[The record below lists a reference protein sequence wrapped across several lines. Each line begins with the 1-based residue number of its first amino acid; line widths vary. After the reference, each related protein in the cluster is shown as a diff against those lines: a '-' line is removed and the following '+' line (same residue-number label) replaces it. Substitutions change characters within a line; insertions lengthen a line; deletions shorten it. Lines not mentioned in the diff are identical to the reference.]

1 MKHTRLLGT
10 LALLVGAALPHGN
23 ACVDAPKDDGFDP
36 LAKPDASTSDTT
48 VTDTATGGDTQTIA
62 SCTALEKTYLDL
74 DGDGVCGGT
83 KQCPVSGIKTCATQ
97 VTAND
102 CNDSDATIFPKNYEP
117 TVSGTAAKTDKKDND
132 CDGHTDEDDLKLVI
146 AFDASVA
153 NGTFLNTTSTVVTSV
168 TVKATVTVSG
178 WVDDSGSL
186 TARLTNETA
195 GTTTD
200 KTFTMKNGAA
210 TIDFGAQP
218 ITSTQIAQP
227 FLLTIAGWDDEN
239 VGARTV
245 LYNLVGR
252 KVAKAELLDSA
263 GKTVTAGTTITS
275 AMGMAINEEM
285 TRRMFSN
292 MSDATKDKFNT
303 DFTVYPAE
311 TEGVGITSKW
321 GQPQKMFSD
330 GDANKTFAKDAIFY
344 YQMMRVMSA
353 GRVTIEAFPYDGQA
367 SGLPNDAASVMQPAE
382 KTAVTANSMT
392 IRVTLEDV
400 QIETS
405 KQPFKCLIDAGCTA
419 VDSNMK
425 SLHDDLANNS
435 LSNFTDV
442 STLPDSLLAWT
453 SYYYVGL
460 GSMRFEIKGMMTV
473 AAKDTALGS
482 SWNRGNYGAVSST
495 YPESAVVSLS
505 SIDSSNDPYQEFVAR
520 EGQLAFVV
528 AKLGVTIKDDA
539 GNWVIPAA
547 QGDVE
552 VSFDTTDLGAGAA
565 DFFAQIEPS
574 IQEIIYDFAHYMPSN
589 TELKDYLKVNQYDF
603 WSDWYDE
610 DEDSMGYEL
619 LLTMFNTILARANP
633 MVDFKAYKS
642 ADTAKGILADTLVA
656 TADHHL
662 EIGDRVKM
670 KIVPASSGLTAGS
683 NYYVKDVVDAR
694 TVMLSTSSGGSLLD
708 IKADGDARLVEGPYG
723 AHPARFATEYD
734 LLEHAMTA
742 MYAKQ
747 ASNESAAL
755 KLKLK
760 ETGKKTYLDQFY
772 TSVDVLS
779 DKSLAFTY
787 GTRVYLPSTV
797 SGKLCE
803 KTVTAYQNSGQ
814 YISAG
819 AGTSLSGTAEEVSRV
834 RFVES
839 MFNGGFFAAAPFGTC
854 DTPEEPFDCNGDG
867 TIGADEALIMKL
879 EGRAPFVEMPS
890 DAQGYD
896 MVLEGM
902 ALTVSPKGSCVLSG
916 PTACM
921 SGQSK
926 STDPVDAA
934 KTPVFL
940 GGSRLTMRFVQPSN
954 DHVREAEANYAWAQG
969 GSNICHSYGSDTP
982 LTMLNE
988 VTLDTSGGMVG
999 STWAKAGCSGDALA
1013 GKMLETLNEK
1023 MTFATLNALKGK
1035 ACGEPNATN
1044 GYYYDAFES
1053 LIPIGVDMSAYA
1065 NVHAYCADTSEDAD
1079 VATVYLQ
1086 RSVSPGVAVDQVL
1099 IGGPASTQVANTAAL
1114 TMTEW
1119 PGDGDDLCGDP
1130 GIDLCS
1136 EYELCGGCCP
1146 DGTACTGVVD
1156 PVTFKVTYACK

>member
-1 MKHTRLLGT
+1 MRRTRLLGT
-10 LALLVGAALPHGN
+10 LALPLVVVVAALPLGT
-23 ACVDAPKDDGFDP
+23 ACGDAATKDDGFDP
-36 LAKPDASTSDTT
+36 LIRPDATASDTSTSDT
-48 VTDTATGGDTQTIA
+48 ATGSETETTPG
-62 SCTALEKTYLDL
+62 CTVLEQTYLDF
-74 DGDGVCGGT
+74 DGDGTCGAT
-83 KQCPVSGIKTCATQ
+83 KQCPVSGIKTCDKQ
-97 VTAND
+97 VMAND
-102 CNDSDATIFPKNYEP
+102 CNDSDATVFPRNYEP
-117 TVSGTAAKTDKKDND
+117 TVSGTASKTDKKDTD

-146 AFDASVA
+146 AFDAAVA

-195 GTTTD
+195 DTTTD
-200 KTFTMKNGAA
+200 KTLTLKNGAT

-218 ITSTQIAQP
+218 ITATQIAQP
-227 FLLTIAGWDDEN
+227 FLLTIAGRDDEN

-252 KVAKAELLDSA
+252 KVAKAETLDSA
-263 GKTVTAGTTITS
+263 GKTVAAGTTITS

-292 MSDATKDKFNT
+292 MSDATEDKFNT

-321 GQPQKMFSD
+321 GQPQKMFD
-330 GDANKTFAKDAIFY
+330 DDEANKTIANGDIFY

-353 GRVTIEAFPYDGQA
+353 DRVTIEAIPYDGTA
-367 SGLPNDAASVMQPAE
+367 SGLPNDAASGMTSAE
-382 KTAVTANSMT
+382 KSAVTANSLT

-400 QIETS
+400 KIETS
-405 KQPFKCLIDAGCTA
+405 KQPFKCLITTGCTA

-435 LSNFTDV
+435 LSNFADGTD
-442 STLPDSLLAWT
+442 TFHWT
-453 SYYYVGL
+453 SYYWVGL
-460 GSMRFEIKGMMTV
+460 ESMRFEIKGMMTV
-473 AAKDTALGS
+473 PAKDTALGS
-482 SWNRGNYGAVSST
+482 SWNRGSYGAVSIT
-495 YPESAVVSLS
+495 YPESAVTSQS
-505 SIDSSNDPYQEFVAR
+505 SIDASNDPYQEFVAR

-528 AKLGVTIKDDA
+528 AKLGLTIKDES
-539 GNWVIPAA
+539 GNWVIPEEK
-547 QGDVE
+547 GDVK
-552 VSFDTTDLGAGAA
+552 VTFDTTDTAVAGA
-565 DFFAQIEPS
+565 DFFGQIEPS
-574 IQEIIYDFAHYMPSN
+574 IQGIIYDFAHYMPAN
-589 TELKDYLKVNQYDF
+589 TELKNYLKVNQYDF

-633 MVDFKAYKS
+633 MVDF
-642 ADTAKGILADTLVA
+642 TAKKANDTLVA

-683 NYYVKDVVDAR
+683 SYYVKDVLDAR
-694 TVMLSTSSGGSLLD
+694 TVKLSTTSGGSLLD
-708 IKADGDARLVEGPYG
+708 IKADGSGSLVEGPYG

-734 LLEHAMTA
+734 LFEHAMTA

-747 ASNESAAL
+747 WSNESAAL
-755 KLKLK
+755 KLQLKLNN
-760 ETGKKTYLDQFY
+760 KKSYLDQFY

-787 GTRVYLPSTV
+787 GTRVYLPSTPTG
-797 SGKLCE
+797 SLCGKAI
-803 KTVTAYQNSGQ
+803 TAYQNSGQ

-819 AGTSLSGTAEEVSRV
+819 AATNLSGTAEEVSRV

-839 MFNGGFFAAAPFGTC
+839 MFNGGFFAAAPGGTC
-854 DTPEEPFDCNGDG
+854 TAQDSPFDCNDDG
-867 TIGADEALIMKL
+867 TTAADEVVTMKL

-896 MVLEGM
+896 MVLEGL
-902 ALTVSPKGSCVLSG
+902 ALTLSPKGSCVLAG
-916 PTACM
+916 PTACL
-921 SGQSK
+921 SGQTKPS
-926 STDPVDAA
+926 DPVDAA

-940 GGSRLTMRFVQPSN
+940 GGSRLSMRFTQPSN
-954 DHVREAEANYAWAQG
+954 EHVREAEDNYGWAHEG
-969 GSNICHSYGSDTP
+969 NNICNSPAGETP

-988 VTLDTSGGMVG
+988 IRLETSGGMVG

-1013 GKMLETLNEK
+1013 GKMLETLNEQ
-1023 MTFATLNALKGK
+1023 MTSATLNALKAK
-1035 ACGEPNATN
+1035 ACDEPDAN
-1044 GYYYDAFES
+1044 GVYVKAFET
-1053 LIPIGVDMSAYA
+1053 LIPVGIDMSVYA
-1065 NVHAYCADTSEDAD
+1065 NVSAYCADTSEDAEI
-1079 VATVYLQ
+1079 AMVYLQ
-1086 RSVSPGVAVDQVL
+1086 RSVSAGVAVDQVL
-1099 IGGPASTQVANTAAL
+1099 IGGPASTQVANTAAI

-1119 PGDGDDLCGDP
+1119 PGDGADLCGDP
-1130 GIDLCS
+1130 GIDLCW
-1136 EYELCGGCCP
+1136 EYEYCGLCCP
-1146 DGTACTGVVD
+1146 TGTECT
-1156 PVTFKVTYACK
+1156 